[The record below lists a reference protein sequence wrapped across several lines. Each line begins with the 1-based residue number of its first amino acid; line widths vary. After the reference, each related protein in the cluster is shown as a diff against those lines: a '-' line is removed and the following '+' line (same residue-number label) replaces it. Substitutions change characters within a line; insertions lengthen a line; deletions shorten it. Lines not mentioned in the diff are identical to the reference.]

1 MDENEEY
8 KARIKNLI
16 EDVEKNRDEN
26 SLATEQDLIEA
37 KARLLRSAKARIHPY
52 FRSEMVLLA
61 FVFTIRDY
69 YKKRKEIF
77 VRSQF
82 QEEIDELY
90 KLIYEELIKPN
101 PSISNSDPRFKKK
114 MEKLDRKRIL
124 SKMTEI
130 LGLENL
136 FRDFYKHYDIK
147 EATRTDKY
155 KKEIIQ
161 LILIIIFVI
170 IASIFIFNG
179 FDGVGF

>member
-1 MDENEEY
+1 
-8 KARIKNLI
+8 
-16 EDVEKNRDEN
+16 
-26 SLATEQDLIEA
+26 
-37 KARLLRSAKARIHPY
+37 
-52 FRSEMVLLA
+52 MVLLA

-77 VRSQF
+77 VGSQF

-101 PSISNSDPRFKKK
+101 PYISNSDPRFKKK

-124 SKMTEI
+124 NKMTKI

-136 FRDFYKHYDIK
+136 FRDFYKHYDVK

-155 KKEIIQ
+155 RKEIIN
-161 LILIIIFVI
+161 LVLIIIFI
-170 IASIFIFNG
+170 IVALIFAFNG
-179 FDGVGF
+179 YDGVGW